1 MLLANLHSEYATS
14 MTPNNERPYIIGITG
29 GSASGKTLFLQ
40 RLMSQ
45 FPSEEICLLSQ
56 DNYYRP
62 KHEQTKDD
70 NGIENFDLPGAI
82 DDEAFAKDVEKL
94 RSGQIVTREEYT
106 FNNSSKVPEILHFYP
121 RKILVVE
128 GIFVFHFPE
137 VAKLLDLKIF
147 IDAQNKIKLKRRI
160 KRDNEERGYDLQD
173 VMYRWKY
180 HVKPTYEEYIRPHK
194 KSCDIVIPNNIH
206 FEKGLEVIVHYLKSR
221 IK

>member
-1 MLLANLHSEYATS
+1 MSTI
-14 MTPNNERPYIIGITG
+14 ERPFIIGITG
-29 GSASGKTLFLQ
+29 GSASGKTLFLS
-40 RLMSQ
+40 RLMEQ
-45 FPSEEICLLSQ
+45 FQTDDICLLSQ

-62 KHEQTKDD
+62 IEHQTKDH

-82 DDEAFAKDVEKL
+82 DDKAFAADIERL
-94 RSGQIVTREEYT
+94 RNGEVVSRVEYT
-106 FNNSSKVPEILHFYP
+106 FNNTEKVPDMLHFHP

-137 VAKLLDLKIF
+137 VAQLLDLKIF
-147 IDAQNKIKLKRRI
+147 IDAQDKIKLKRRI

-194 KSCDIVIPNNIH
+194 RSCDIVIPNNQH
-206 FEKGLEVIVHYLKSR
+206 FEKGLDVIVSYLKNQ
-221 IK
+221 I

>member
-1 MLLANLHSEYATS
+1 
-14 MTPNNERPYIIGITG
+14 MTPTNERPYIIGITG

-62 KHEQTKDD
+62 KQDQTKDE

-94 RSGQIVTREEYT
+94 RSGEIVTREEYT
-106 FNNSSKVPEILHFYP
+106 FNNSSKVPDILHFYP

-180 HVKPTYEEYIRPHK
+180 HVKPTYEEFIRPHK

>member
-1 MLLANLHSEYATS
+1 
-14 MTPNNERPYIIGITG
+14 MTPTNERPYIIGITG

-40 RLMSQ
+40 RLMAQ

-62 KHEQTKDD
+62 KQDQTKDE

-94 RSGQIVTREEYT
+94 RAGEIVTREEYT
-106 FNNSSKVPEILHFYP
+106 FNNSSKVPDILHFYP

-180 HVKPTYEEYIRPHK
+180 HVKPTYEEFIRPHK

>member
-1 MLLANLHSEYATS
+1 MSTI
-14 MTPNNERPYIIGITG
+14 ERPFIIGITG
-29 GSASGKTLFLQ
+29 GSASGKTLFLSQ
-40 RLMSQ
+40 LMEQ
-45 FPSEEICLLSQ
+45 FESDDICLLSQ

-62 KHEQTKDD
+62 IDQQSKDH

-82 DDEAFAKDVEKL
+82 DDQAFAADIEKL
-94 RSGQIVTREEYT
+94 RNGEVVSRVEYT
-106 FNNSSKVPEILHFYP
+106 FNNSEKIPDLLHFHP

-137 VAKLLDLKIF
+137 VAQLLDLKIF
-147 IDAQNKIKLKRRI
+147 IDAQDKIKLKRRI

-194 KSCDIVIPNNIH
+194 RSCDIVIPNNQH
-206 FEKGLEVIVHYLKSR
+206 FEKGLEVIVSYLKNQ
-221 IK
+221 I

>member
-1 MLLANLHSEYATS
+1 MST
-14 MTPNNERPYIIGITG
+14 NNRPFIIGITG
-29 GSASGKTLFLQ
+29 GSASGKTLFLT
-40 RLMSQ
+40 RLMEQ
-45 FPSEEICLLSQ
+45 FDTDDICLLSQ

-62 KHEQTKDD
+62 KHQQTKDE

-82 DDEAFAKDVEKL
+82 DDVAFATDVEKL
-94 RSGQIVTREEYT
+94 RSGEIVTREEYT
-106 FNNSSKVPEILHFYP
+106 FNNSDKIPHLLQFHP

-147 IDAQNKIKLKRRI
+147 IDAQDKIKLKRRI

-194 KSCDIVIPNNIH
+194 RNCDLVIPNNHH
-206 FEKGLEVIVHYLKSR
+206 FEKGLQVIVSYLKSHA
-221 IK
+221 

>member
-1 MLLANLHSEYATS
+1 

-40 RLMSQ
+40 RLMAQ

-62 KHEQTKDD
+62 KQDQTKDE

-94 RSGQIVTREEYT
+94 RAGEIVTREEYT
-106 FNNSSKVPEILHFYP
+106 FNNSSKVPDILHFYP

-180 HVKPTYEEYIRPHK
+180 HVKPTYEEFIRPHK

>member
-1 MLLANLHSEYATS
+1 MKSTID
-14 MTPNNERPYIIGITG
+14 RPFIIGITG

-40 RLMSQ
+40 SLMAQ
-45 FPSEEICLLSQ
+45 FKENDICLLSQ

-62 KHEQTKDD
+62 KNEQTKDH

-82 DDEAFAKDVEKL
+82 DDEAFAKDVENL
-94 RSGQIVTREEYT
+94 RNGKMVTRLEYT
-106 FNNSSKVPEILHFYP
+106 FNNSDKIPATLTFEP

-137 VAKLLDLKIF
+137 VANLLDLKVF
-147 IDAQNKIKLKRRI
+147 IDAQDKIKLKRRI

-180 HVKPTYEEYIRPHK
+180 HVKPTFEEYIRPHK
-194 KSCDIVIPNNIH
+194 RTCDIVIPNNNH
-206 FEKGLEVIVHYLKSR
+206 FEKGLEVVISYLKSK
-221 IK
+221 IQ

>member
-1 MLLANLHSEYATS
+1 
-14 MTPNNERPYIIGITG
+14 MTPTNERPYIIGITG

-62 KHEQTKDD
+62 KQDQTKDE

-94 RSGQIVTREEYT
+94 RAGEIVTREEYT
-106 FNNSSKVPEILHFYP
+106 FNNSSKVPDILHFYP

-180 HVKPTYEEYIRPHK
+180 HVKPTYEEFIRPHK

>member
-1 MLLANLHSEYATS
+1 MSTI
-14 MTPNNERPYIIGITG
+14 ERPFIIGITG
-29 GSASGKTLFLQ
+29 GSASGKTLFLSQ
-40 RLMSQ
+40 LMEQ
-45 FPSEEICLLSQ
+45 FESDDICLLSQ

-62 KHEQTKDD
+62 IDQQSKDH

-82 DDEAFAKDVEKL
+82 DDQAFAADIEKL
-94 RSGQIVTREEYT
+94 RNGEVVSRVEYT
-106 FNNSSKVPEILHFYP
+106 FNNSEKIPDLLHFHP

-137 VAKLLDLKIF
+137 VAQLLDLKIF
-147 IDAQNKIKLKRRI
+147 IDAQDKIKLKRRI

-194 KSCDIVIPNNIH
+194 RSCDIVIPNNQH
-206 FEKGLEVIVHYLKSR
+206 FEKGLDVIVSYLKNQ
-221 IK
+221 I

>member
-1 MLLANLHSEYATS
+1 
-14 MTPNNERPYIIGITG
+14 MTPTNERPYIIGITG

-40 RLMSQ
+40 RLMAQ

-62 KHEQTKDD
+62 KQHQTKDE

-94 RSGQIVTREEYT
+94 RAGEIVTREEYT
-106 FNNSSKVPEILHFYP
+106 FNNSSKVPDILHFYP

-180 HVKPTYEEYIRPHK
+180 HVKPTYEEFIRPHK

>member
-1 MLLANLHSEYATS
+1 MSTI
-14 MTPNNERPYIIGITG
+14 ERPFIIGITG
-29 GSASGKTLFLQ
+29 GSASGKTLFLS
-40 RLMSQ
+40 RLMEQ
-45 FPSEEICLLSQ
+45 FESDDICLLSQ

-62 KHEQTKDD
+62 IDQQSKDH

-82 DDEAFAKDVEKL
+82 DDQAFAADIEKL
-94 RSGQIVTREEYT
+94 RNGEVVSRVEYT
-106 FNNSSKVPEILHFYP
+106 FNNSEKIPDLLHFHP

-137 VAKLLDLKIF
+137 VAQLLDLKIF
-147 IDAQNKIKLKRRI
+147 IDAQDKIKLKRRI

-194 KSCDIVIPNNIH
+194 RSCDIVIPNNQH
-206 FEKGLEVIVHYLKSR
+206 FEKGLEVIVSYLKNQ
-221 IK
+221 I

>member
-1 MLLANLHSEYATS
+1 MSDFKK
-14 MTPNNERPYIIGITG
+14 PFIIGITG

-40 RLMSQ
+40 QLMQ
-45 FPSEEICLLSQ
+45 YFEEDEICLLSQ

-62 KHEQTKDD
+62 IQQQFRDH

-82 DDEAFAKDVEKL
+82 DEREFAKDIEAL
-94 RSGQIVTREEYT
+94 RRGEVVSRLEYT
-106 FNNSSKVPEILHFYP
+106 FNNKTKVPDMMHFHP

-137 VAKLLDLKIF
+137 VADLLDLKIF
-147 IDAQNKIKLKRRI
+147 IDAKDKIKLKRRI

-173 VMYRWKY
+173 VMYRWKF

-194 KSCDIVIPNNIH
+194 FHADLVIPNNNH
-206 FEKGLEVIVHYLKSR
+206 FEKGLDVVVSYLKSK
-221 IK
+221 I

>member
-1 MLLANLHSEYATS
+1 MSNIDK
-14 MTPNNERPYIIGITG
+14 PFIIGITG
-29 GSASGKTLFLQ
+29 GSASGKTLFLK
-40 RLMSQ
+40 RLMEQ
-45 FPSEEICLLSQ
+45 FQTDEICLLSQ

-62 KHEQTKDD
+62 IEHQTKDH

-82 DDEAFAKDVEKL
+82 DDEAFAADVKKL
-94 RSGQIVTREEYT
+94 SSGEVVCRPEYT
-106 FNNSSKVPEILHFYP
+106 FNNLSKVPDLLHFHP

-147 IDAQNKIKLKRRI
+147 IDAKDKVKLKRRI

-180 HVKPTYEEYIRPHK
+180 NVKPTYDAYIRPYK
-194 KSCDIVIPNNIH
+194 RSCDIVIPNNDH
-206 FEKGLEVIVHYLKSR
+206 FEKGLEVIVHYLKAQM
-221 IK
+221 